1 MVLDKRGM
9 KWNQNELECSI
20 PSSLSSCIN
29 LHALDLSHNSLSG
42 SIPPLLFQLKNLT
55 KLLLTFLKLVVAQSY
70 KSINFLLT
78 LPPEV
83 GNSSTLVSFRVRF
96 LRASG
101 VLQNRG
107 WGSTS
112 QWNQQRGSTSPE
124 YYITATP
131 GSPPPLFCGSPPS
144 RVSNPLIQDAR
155 FVNGKV
161 TPVSPRAIPV
171 HPGMVSPLT
180 PTRKGGF
187 MRENFGNNPIV
198 RVEGFDCLDRDRR
211 VGGIPTLA

>member
-1 MVLDKRGM
+1 MNQHYASQQKSSFAGCGEEMMMRRNSVVICPKPRRVSRFDGVLNDNARSRR
-9 KWNQNELECSI
+9 WHVSQQQQQDWCDTQAANELFDI
-20 PSSLSSCIN
+20 I
-29 LHALDLSHNSLSG
+29 
-42 SIPPLLFQLKNLT
+42 LT
-55 KLLLTFLKLVVAQSY
+55 K
-70 KSINFLLT
+70 
-78 LPPEV
+78 
-83 GNSSTLVSFRVRF
+83 G
-96 LRASG
+96 ASG
-101 VLQNRG
+101 GVE
-107 WGSTS
+107 
-112 QWNQQRGSTSPE
+112 QQTVSAVVTVD
-124 YYITATP
+124 
-131 GSPPPLFCGSPPS
+131 SPPPLFCGSPPS

-171 HPGMVSPLT
+171 HPGMVSSPLT